1 MVSGGAAHGAGGVLV
16 GKGAFTAYL
25 IHEEIALALALLGAV
40 VLALLWLSA
49 TAGSGGDNSYAAVIL
64 SDAQKQ
70 QLELLVL
77 PETCIVS
84 GDEADDESAAGD
96 AGDASDAGS
105 AAGGD
110 APSVPGSPALGMPKL
125 RRRTR
130 RSSSNSAWESAASR
144 VRGMLGRVRRAPR
157 RFSPER
163 YAALHGHDYD
173 RTPLLVFVNRKS
185 GGQKGDL
192 LLEQLRGFLPSWQV
206 WDIGPKSPEE
216 GLLFFK
222 QVPNHRVLVA
232 GGDGTAAWVL
242 QTIDALALEYHP
254 PLAVLPVGTGND
266 LARVLGWG
274 GGLSGGGYAGNG
286 LARQLL
292 DTAIYGEQTKLDRW
306 TVDIEEPIPDKPEA
320 KKTGGKGGSI
330 NKTSSNKAGA
340 AVATPPPPPPPPPSA
355 RKKLVLNNYLGVGV
369 DAQISLNFHLTREAS
384 PHLFTSRLLNKYF
397 WYVGSGGKEILLKR
411 FSDFSQQV
419 HLECDGRLVELP
431 AGTEGIIILNIKSY
445 GGGVDLW
452 GDDAGGSVVGGGGGS
467 GKDTLSSS
475 AADLLSEPGSG
486 LLPAD
491 DFQPA
496 SFNDGLLEVL
506 CVASSFQLGA
516 AQVGLARPQR
526 LCQCRTIRIVTR
538 DIPLPVQVD
547 GEPFTMRSNATVR
560 VAFLN
565 QGTMLARSPVPGA
578 RTEAWLKL
586 KEVESIMSKGLDW
599 GVQTRKLTPEH
610 RAALDEHLHHLLRN
624 RARAQSTESLF

>member
-1 MVSGGAAHGAGGVLV
+1 MVSGGASGVGGVLV
-16 GKGAFTAYL
+16 GKGAFTGYL
-25 IHEEIALALALLGAV
+25 IHEEIALALALLGVV

-84 GDEADDESAAGD
+84 GEEAEEESSAGD
-96 AGDASDAGS
+96 AGDAGDDSS

-110 APSVPGSPALGMPKL
+110 AQSVPDSPALGTPKL
-125 RRRTR
+125 RRRLR
-130 RSSSNSAWESAASR
+130 RGSSNSAWESAASR

-157 RFSPER
+157 RFSAER

-292 DTAIYGEQTKLDRW
+292 DTAIYGEPTKLDRW
-306 TVDIEEPIPDKPEA
+306 TIDIEEPVPVKPEA
-320 KKTGGKGGSI
+320 KKSAGKGGS
-330 NKTSSNKAGA
+330 SSSSSSSKRASA
-340 AVATPPPPPPPPPSA
+340 ATVATPPRPPPLTD
-355 RKKLVLNNYLGVGV
+355 RKKVVLNNYLGVGV

-419 HLECDGRLVELP
+419 QLECDGRLVELP

-452 GDDAGGSVVGGGGGS
+452 GDDTGGGALGS
-467 GKDTLSSS
+467 GSSGEDLLNS
-475 AADLLSEPGSG
+475 SADLLSEPGSG
-486 LLPAD
+486 LQSAD
-491 DFQPA
+491 EFLPA
-496 SFNDGLLEVL
+496 SFNDGMLEVL

-526 LCQCRTIRIVTR
+526 LCQCRAARIVTR

-547 GEPFTMRSNATVR
+547 GEPFTIRSNATLSVT
-560 VAFLN
+560 FLN

-586 KEVESIMSKGLDW
+586 KEVESLMSKGLDW

-610 RAALDEHLHHLLRN
+610 RAALYAHLHQLFRN
-624 RARAQSTESLF
+624 RARAQSTDSLF